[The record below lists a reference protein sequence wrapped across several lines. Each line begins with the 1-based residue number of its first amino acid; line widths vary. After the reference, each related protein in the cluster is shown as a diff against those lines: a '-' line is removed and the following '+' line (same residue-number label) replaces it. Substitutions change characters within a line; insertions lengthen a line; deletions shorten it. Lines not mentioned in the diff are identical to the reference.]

1 MARPSHVDSQR
12 ILSLMDEFVDKVE
25 LLNILDLEYLEELLS
40 DKEDLESRAGREV
53 TECLA
58 RHQRALEAFDREN
71 PASDKLL
78 KDFYDVESNVSEEA
92 KEVAKELK
100 RSTWEV
106 LHSKDEVKQA
116 IKYKSAEA
124 WNDLRKLMLK
134 KLMTPI
140 EEERSRENQLEEVAL
155 ALRKAKEEEAAWT
168 EKLTNLRKQRDEGRE
183 NRKKRTKD
191 LMAEIDKVSKDTEQ
205 QKNRIEKTTASKNDK
220 IIEEFGKKIK
230 DLETEEDNLRNEITE
245 LRAKNKELEDSL
257 VSKKQKTQ
265 TTKIEDKIREYD
277 KEMEDL
283 SEHLERETRAFEENK
298 KALEMVEDHIR
309 QIRLERKRMM
319 EEQRRDE
326 EKRRKYQ
333 NNIKQK
339 DAAAEFIQAHWKGLK
354 LRQEYEKLKKQK
366 LKKRGKKKK

>member
-40 DKEDLESRAGREV
+40 DKEDLESKAGREV